1 MSYDINKHVK
11 ATRLRRLPETMLREL
26 KNTRINRRWSQAEL
40 GRRAGLPQAHV
51 SGIETGKIVPRFDT
65 LIDLVRL
72 LDHDLILVPRA
83 LVPAVGSLVRD
94 SRHSGSGL
102 RDDELPLY
110 ATDLQEEAG
119 EDRDRD
125 F

>member
-1 MSYDINKHVK
+1 MK
-11 ATRLRRLPETMLREL
+11 ATRLGSLPESMRREL
-26 KNTRINRRWSQAEL
+26 KAARIKRGWSQAEL

-72 LDHDLILVPRA
+72 LEQDLILVPRA
-83 LVPAVGSLVRD
+83 LVPAVGSLIRD
-94 SRHSGSGL
+94 SRNSRSGL
-102 RDDELPLY
+102 RDDEVPLY
-110 ATDLQEEAG
+110 AGDPEEDA
-119 EDRDRD
+119 EKDRDLD

>member
-1 MSYDINKHVK
+1 M
-11 ATRLRRLPETMLREL
+11 RREL
-26 KNTRINRRWSQAEL
+26 KDARIKRGWSQAEL

-72 LDHDLILVPRA
+72 LEQDLILVPRA
-83 LVPAVGSLVRD
+83 LVPAVGSLIRD
-94 SRHSGSGL
+94 SQNSRSGL
-102 RDDELPLY
+102 RDDEVPLY
-110 ATDLQEEAG
+110 AGDPEEDA
-119 EDRDRD
+119 EKDRDLD

>member
-1 MSYDINKHVK
+1 MK
-11 ATRLRRLPETMLREL
+11 AIRLGSLPETMRREL
-26 KNTRINRRWSQAEL
+26 KAARIKRGWSQAEL

-72 LDHDLILVPRA
+72 LGHDLILVPRG
-83 LVPAVGSLVRD
+83 LVPAVGSLIRD
-94 SRHSGSGL
+94 SRHPSSGV

-110 ATDLQEEAG
+110 AREPEENA
-119 EDRDRD
+119 EKDRDLD